1 MTQPPSFSVNEVLT
15 SADMNLIVKFL
26 VPTGS
31 VSAFAGS
38 SAPTNWLLCD
48 GSNVSRTTYS
58 DLFAVIGTTFGAGD
72 GSTTFGLPN
81 LKGKVPVGKDS
92 SQTEFD
98 TLAET
103 GGAKT
108 HTLTAAEQAS
118 LPIYYG
124 TPSPA
129 DQYRVGAGGAL
140 GGYVGPGVSS
150 VNNGFG
156 SLTALGGGGAHNNLQ
171 PYLVLNFIIKT

>member
-1 MTQPPSFSVNEVLT
+1 MAYPSFSAAT
-15 SADMNLIVKFL
+15 SLPAASLNTVVTGL
-26 VPTGS
+26 VPPGT
-31 VSAFAGS
+31 VTPYAGAT
-38 SAPTNWLLCD
+38 APSNWVLCD
-48 GSNVSRTTYS
+48 GSAISRTTYA
-58 DLFAVIGTTFGAGD
+58 DLFAILGTTYGAGD
-72 GSTTFGLPN
+72 GSTTFNVPN
-81 LKGKVPVGKDS
+81 LKGRVPVGLDS
-92 SQTEFD
+92 TQTEFD
-98 TLAET
+98 ARGET

-118 LPIYYG
+118 MSIYYG

-150 VNNGFG
+150 VNNGYG

-171 PYLVLNFIIKT
+171 PYITLNYIIKT